1 MDVSYVGHAVFPDA
15 ISMKIHNLHPWD
27 VSPKEA
33 VKLQEALHP
42 LLKISPW
49 EAGGISTVAGADISY
64 DKKKNVVYAGVVI
77 LSFPDLRLIA
87 EVTHQQKAHFPYVP
101 GLLSFREAPALL
113 KVFAEIKESPQ
124 IAFFDGQGIAHP
136 RSIGLA
142 SHLGLFLDIPTI
154 GCAKTKLVGNF
165 SEAGNTKGDFT
176 YLTYKGKKVGAVL
189 RTRDGVK
196 PIFVSPGHKIDV
208 DTALRLTLACTTRY
222 RLPEPTRLAHLLATR
237 MRRRF
242 AGGMENGR
250 VRR

>member
-1 MDVSYVGHAVFPDA
+1 MDVSYAGHAVFPDA
-15 ISMKIHNLHPWD
+15 IRMKIHNLHPWD

-42 LLKISPW
+42 LLKICPW
-49 EAGGISTVAGADISY
+49 EAGDISTVAGADISY

-189 RTRDGVK
+189 RTRDGIK

-208 DTALRLTLACTTRY
+208 DTALMLTLACTTRY

-237 MRRRF
+237 MR
-242 AGGMENGR
+242 GQ